1 MTLAEA
7 DAVQRAL
14 PAAPLVPMR
23 ERVHADLD
31 WGGTGPPSPTPRPA
45 ATSFDEYAPA
55 FCSAFQA
62 LFRAVG
68 NPDTAADSEL
78 SKALDDAVAA
88 GDAASADEVA
98 AKVMSELETGRQ
110 HAAFARGWTPA
121 APMMAHMDWVFIAF
135 EAMTEAKRTAAK
147 APGSVDPQAVL
158 EQAGGVDAWIALLTA
173 WPTIAERPD
182 GVQPCADVPISP

>member
-1 MTLAEA
+1 MGHRYLRN
-7 DAVQRAL
+7 VFMAL
-14 PAAPLVPMR
+14 IVAA
-23 ERVHADLD
+23 AAAC
-31 WGGTGPPSPTPRPA
+31 GTGAPSSTPLA
-45 ATSFDEYAPA
+45 VATSFDEYAPA

-88 GDAASADEVA
+88 GDGASADQVA

-110 HAAFARGWTPA
+110 HAAFARGWPPA
-121 APMMAHMDWVFIAF
+121 APMMAHMDRVFVAF

-147 APGSVDPQAVL
+147 APGSLDPQAVL
-158 EQAGGVDAWIALLTA
+158 EQAGGVDAWMALLTA
-173 WPTIAERPD
+173 WPTIEAQRPA